1 MRLLGFEYES
11 VGGFILY
18 FIIASIVSYPMNLV
32 AGAFPKALLNLDR
45 ITREMAVCMYV
56 LLDTITTFFGF
67 YIVDYFMPSVSANT
81 ISLIVL
87 ALVFALFGISDVKKK
102 ESWFQ
107 LFQFQRPRFPA
118 WPLFPFPGSRRI
130 GRLLCSSGFRFQY
143 PRHFVGGG
151 GRGIFLEI
159 AGHDKDGIAHA
170 DFRHAVGGNPP
181 PMLSLKE
188 FVDPFTG
195 SKETK
200 A

>member
-11 VGGFILY
+11 DGGFILY

-102 ESWFQ
+102 ES
-107 LFQFQRPRFPA
+107 
-118 WPLFPFPGSRRI
+118 
-130 GRLLCSSGFRFQY
+130 
-143 PRHFVGGG
+143 
-151 GRGIFLEI
+151 
-159 AGHDKDGIAHA
+159 
-170 DFRHAVGGNPP
+170 
-181 PMLSLKE
+181 
-188 FVDPFTG
+188 
-195 SKETK
+195 
-200 A
+200 

>member
-87 ALVFALFGISDVKKK
+87 ALVFTLFGISDVKKK
-102 ESWFQ
+102 ES
-107 LFQFQRPRFPA
+107 
-118 WPLFPFPGSRRI
+118 
-130 GRLLCSSGFRFQY
+130 
-143 PRHFVGGG
+143 
-151 GRGIFLEI
+151 
-159 AGHDKDGIAHA
+159 
-170 DFRHAVGGNPP
+170 
-181 PMLSLKE
+181 
-188 FVDPFTG
+188 
-195 SKETK
+195 
-200 A
+200 

>member
-56 LLDTITTFFGF
+56 LLDTITTFFGV

-102 ESWFQ
+102 ES
-107 LFQFQRPRFPA
+107 
-118 WPLFPFPGSRRI
+118 
-130 GRLLCSSGFRFQY
+130 
-143 PRHFVGGG
+143 
-151 GRGIFLEI
+151 
-159 AGHDKDGIAHA
+159 
-170 DFRHAVGGNPP
+170 
-181 PMLSLKE
+181 
-188 FVDPFTG
+188 
-195 SKETK
+195 
-200 A
+200 

>member
-45 ITREMAVCMYV
+45 ITREMAVCMYG

-102 ESWFQ
+102 ES
-107 LFQFQRPRFPA
+107 
-118 WPLFPFPGSRRI
+118 
-130 GRLLCSSGFRFQY
+130 
-143 PRHFVGGG
+143 
-151 GRGIFLEI
+151 
-159 AGHDKDGIAHA
+159 
-170 DFRHAVGGNPP
+170 
-181 PMLSLKE
+181 
-188 FVDPFTG
+188 
-195 SKETK
+195 
-200 A
+200 

>member
-32 AGAFPKALLNLDR
+32 AGAFTKALLNLDR
-45 ITREMAVCMYV
+45 IRREMAVCMYV

-102 ESWFQ
+102 ES
-107 LFQFQRPRFPA
+107 
-118 WPLFPFPGSRRI
+118 
-130 GRLLCSSGFRFQY
+130 
-143 PRHFVGGG
+143 
-151 GRGIFLEI
+151 
-159 AGHDKDGIAHA
+159 
-170 DFRHAVGGNPP
+170 
-181 PMLSLKE
+181 
-188 FVDPFTG
+188 
-195 SKETK
+195 
-200 A
+200 